1 MFLTVNSLAV
11 CVADKKDDLKSVS
24 FVCSMY
30 IYSYC
35 YSCYHE
41 PCLIVTTRAE
51 KVGDLLD

>member
-1 MFLTVNSLAV
+1 MFLTVNSHAV
-11 CVADKKDDLKSVS
+11 CVADRKDDLKSVS

-30 IYSYC
+30 IYIYC